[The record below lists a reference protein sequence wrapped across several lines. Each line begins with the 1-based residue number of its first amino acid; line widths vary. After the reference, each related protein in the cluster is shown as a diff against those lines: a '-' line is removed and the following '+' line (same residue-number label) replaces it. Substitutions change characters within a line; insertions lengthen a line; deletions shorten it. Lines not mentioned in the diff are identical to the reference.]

1 MGIIFFG
8 LGLLVLFTL
17 GKLLLWPLRIIMKLL
32 INGVVGG
39 ILLLIVNLIGG
50 LIGLEIKISIINSL
64 IAGIFGVPGVIFIII
79 WQLLF

>member
-17 GKLLLWPLRIIMKLL
+17 GKLLLWPLRIIMNLL

-39 ILLLIVNLIGG
+39 ILLLIVNLVGG
-50 LIGLEIKISIINSL
+50 LIGLEIKINIINSL

>member
-17 GKLLLWPLRIIMKLL
+17 GKLLLWPVKLIMKLL

-50 LIGLEIKISIINSL
+50 LIGLEIKINIINSL

>member
-50 LIGLEIKISIINSL
+50 LIGLEIKINIINSL

>member
-17 GKLLLWPLRIIMKLL
+17 GKLLLWPLRIIMNLL